1 MKALKPAR
9 LVIEER
15 DFSGSAASWIA
26 DQIEKAIGARGRCTL
41 ALAGGRTYRPI
52 YGELAKE
59 PLGSK
64 IPWSRV
70 EIYFG
75 DERCVPPDHAES
87 TYRMAREVLF
97 QHVPLEECRIHRIE
111 AERPDRDEAAAEYA
125 AGLPDP
131 LDILLLGMGED
142 GHTASLFPGSEALGE
157 TKRRVVAVKG
167 PKPPPWRITITPPVI
182 EGARAV
188 MVAVS
193 GEGKAA
199 MVSRAL
205 HGPRMPEQIPVQ
217 LALRGVWILDSTA
230 AASVCD

>member
-1 MKALKPAR
+1 MEDPEAGRIVVKDRYFAGR
-9 LVIEER
+9 
-15 DFSGSAASWIA
+15 AASWIA

-70 EIYFG
+70 EVYFG
-75 DERCVPPDHAES
+75 DERCVPPDHPES

-97 QHVPLEECRIHRIE
+97 QHVPLEEGRIHRIE
-111 AERPDRDEAAAEYA
+111 AEGPDREGAAAEYA
-125 AGLPDP
+125 ARLPDP

-142 GHTASLFPGSEALGE
+142 GHTASLFPGSEALDE
-157 TKRRVVAVKG
+157 TERRVVAVKG
-167 PKPPPWRITITPPVI
+167 PKPPPWRITITPPVV

-193 GEGKAA
+193 GKGKAA
-199 MVSRAL
+199 MASRAVQ
-205 HGPRMPEQIPVQ
+205 GPPVPKEIPVQ
-217 LALRGVWILDSTA
+217 LALRGFWILDSSA
-230 AASVCD
+230 GG